1 MASFEYFGR
10 LSVDRLREA
19 LNARL
24 PADVSVV
31 AAELAPTGFHA
42 RFSARERVYR
52 YRWFDR
58 QARPALFRH
67 QCWHVHRRL
76 DEGAMAQAVAA
87 VIGSHDWTAFC
98 AAAEPL
104 RNRTRSVR
112 EAEIVR
118 KGDLVDLMIS
128 GEGFLRGQIRG
139 IAGALRVIGA
149 RRQEPAW
156 LAQLLADRDPQLAPP
171 SAPARGL
178 TLMRVGYAPG
188 EMDEEH

>member
-1 MASFEYFGR
+1 MGQVASFEYSGR
-10 LSVDRLREA
+10 LTVDRLRQA

-24 PADVSVV
+24 PADVSVLS
-31 AAELAPTGFHA
+31 AELTPTGFHA

-58 QARPALFRH
+58 PARPALFRH

-76 DEGAMAQAVAA
+76 DEGAMGQAVALL
-87 VIGSHDWTAFC
+87 VGRHDWTAFC

-104 RNRTRSVR
+104 RKRTRSVR

-118 KGDLVDLMIS
+118 QGDLVDLMIS

-156 LAQLLADRDPQLAPP
+156 LSQLLAGRDRQLAPP

-178 TLMRVGYAPG
+178 TLMSVGY
-188 EMDEEH
+188 